1 MFCSTVRSGISD
13 SSWNTAAM
21 PRALRVVR
29 IGGAK
34 FLAID
39 QDRAAVVPH
48 RAGKDLDEGALAGA
62 VLAEQR
68 MHLAGAGAELGFAQR
83 DDAAIAFRQAG
94 GGDEVH
100 EMLCAW
106 T

>member
-21 PRALRVVR
+21 PARLRGVG

-34 FLAID
+34 GLAVD
-39 QDRAAVVPH
+39 EDRAAVVADG
-48 RAGKDLDEGALAGA
+48 AGEDLDEGALAGA

-68 MHLAGAGAELGFAQR
+68 VHLAGARAELGVAQR
-83 DDAAIAFRQAG
+83 DDAAVALRQT
-94 GGDEVH
+94 GD
-100 EMLCAW
+100 A
-106 T
+106 